1 MNTLSP
7 TNRERLMKLSTTNVA
22 DALDALGLKGATYGI
37 NAIWSTMDKIVGSA
51 VTVKLV
57 AAGLTKGKTHLCIK
71 AIDLAQPG
79 DIILVD
85 NGGRLDTSCWGG
97 ILANGAKQKGISG
110 VVIDGA
116 CRDVDDCVEI
126 NFPVYSRGSVVATAR
141 GRIMEQSTNEMV
153 QFGGVQVRPG
163 DIIIGDKSGVVV
175 IPFEKLDEVLVK
187 AEGLWQKEEDMV
199 KEIYSGKT
207 MTEVD
212 AKFNYEAMLH

>member
-1 MNTLSP
+1 M
-7 TNRERLMKLSTTNVA
+7 E
-22 DALDALGLKGATYGI
+22 I
-37 NAIWSTMDKIVGSA
+37 
-51 VTVKLV
+51 
-57 AAGLTKGKTHLCIK
+57 
-71 AIDLAQPG
+71 
-79 DIILVD
+79 
-85 NGGRLDTSCWGG
+85 SCWGG